1 MKVDVIVMENTC
13 FLRDK
18 TKKSFAFDLK
28 GSRIGRKANVS
39 YFNKKVE
46 ERKFPELMKDINFLE
61 VDDCNWENKLVRIE
75 KAPRDQ
81 LLNTLKR
88 DS

>member
-18 TKKSFAFDLK
+18 TTKSFAFDLK

-39 YFNKKVE
+39 NFNKKVE

-61 VDDCNWENKLVRIE
+61 VDGCNWENKLVRIE
-75 KAPRDQ
+75 KAPREQ